1 MQDLGPGSPS
11 GLGACAPSP
20 QVLSRLERDKTFKYT
35 GGNEE
40 DVVSPGGKR
49 DPLEPDRKPGLYRE
63 KQGGFRPAPPQPFVL
78 KTTTSITDHLE
89 RLVTISP
96 HLLSLHLAHT
106 CWVAMVVGGCGHGDM
121 VLFPPKAPRPKDRH
135 IVLHQYHTEE
145 NRQEVSKTY

>member
-1 MQDLGPGSPS
+1 MSSHLGVRGILSSQTGS
-11 GLGACAPSP
+11 
-20 QVLSRLERDKTFKYT
+20 RDFIDK
-35 GGNEE
+35 N
-40 DVVSPGGKR
+40 
-49 DPLEPDRKPGLYRE
+49 RE
-63 KQGGFRPAPPQPFVL
+63 VFALPPPQPFVL

-106 CWVAMVVGGCGHGDM
+106 CSVAMVVGGCGRGDT

>member
-20 QVLSRLERDKTFKYT
+20 QVLSRLERDKTFKCT
-35 GGNEE
+35 GGNKE
-40 DVVSPGGKR
+40 DVVSSGGKR
-49 DPLEPDRKPGLYRE
+49 DPLEPDRKPDFIEKNRE
-63 KQGGFRPAPPQPFVL
+63 VFALPRPQPFVL

-106 CWVAMVVGGCGHGDM
+106 CWVAMVVGGCGHGDT

-145 NRQEVSKTY
+145 NRQEVSNTY